1 MSSSD
6 ARYMREALRL
16 GRKGLG
22 RTSPNPPVGAVVVAN
37 GHVVGRGYHH
47 GPGNLHGEAE
57 ALRDA
62 GARSRGATLYVTLEP
77 CNHHGRTPPCTDA
90 IIAAGVR
97 RVVFGVRDP
106 NPLVRGGGGAR
117 LRRHGIAVELG
128 VEAEAC
134 AELLAGFTS
143 LVTRRRPLV
152 TLKLAAS
159 LDGRI
164 ATSTGA
170 SRWITS
176 PPARALVH
184 QLRDEHDAIMVG
196 AGTVIADD
204 PQLTCRRRGGRDPLR
219 VIVDGRLRLPLTAAV
234 VSERAAAGTAVATAV
249 RGGAKLRALH
259 SRGVRVVSL
268 PGRRGQIALPALLR
282 RLAADDVSSVLIEGG
297 AGLAAAA
304 LRARVVDRLV
314 FFLAPKLIGG
324 DGVPMVAS
332 LGVRSMV
339 RAPQLHIVEVSRIGA
354 DLLVRATLAGASRA
368 QNARG

>member
-1 MSSSD
+1 MSGD
-6 ARYMREALRL
+6 QAFMARALDL
-16 GRKGLG
+16 ALQGRGL
-22 RTSPNPPVGAVVVAN
+22 TSPNPVVGALVVAAGAVV
-37 GHVVGRGYHH
+37 GQGYHRRA
-47 GPGNLHGEAE
+47 GEAHAEVLALAE
-57 ALRDA
+57 AGSRA
-62 GARSRGATLYVTLEP
+62 RGATLYVTLEP

-249 RGGAKLRALH
+249 RGGAKLRALRR
-259 SRGVRVVSL
+259 RGVRVVSL
-268 PGRRGQIALPALLR
+268 PGRRGPVLWSLADVVSAPHSSPQSHEPHKSTEGDPA
-282 RLAADDVSSVLIEGG
+282 A
-297 AGLAAAA
+297 
-304 LRARVVDRLV
+304 
-314 FFLAPKLIGG
+314 
-324 DGVPMVAS
+324 
-332 LGVRSMV
+332 
-339 RAPQLHIVEVSRIGA
+339 
-354 DLLVRATLAGASRA
+354 
-368 QNARG
+368 